1 VDKMLTLV
9 WFRCSARTGSLLL
22 LCAIAGA
29 CHAQTGGVV
38 CRAGTGNFDAAFP
51 TGVSVQLGPARREG
65 LARRVCEATLLWD
78 RGKVV
83 VATEVAQMDLDA
95 FGIDLGLGA
104 PVASLQFKK
113 ADAEC
118 CMTLQIYSLRNPP
131 KLLRTIT
138 GGSFFRTADT
148 DLDGQ
153 VEIWTNDAASLQAF
167 ENTEHGL
174 PELGPTVVMRF
185 VRGRLVDVGSEFQN
199 SFDSEIARARSAL
212 APEDLQEFKNS
223 SGRLPATAHFSQEDA
238 RRSENLE
245 RTKARVLQ
253 IVWAF
258 LYSGRE
264 QRAWDS
270 LAELWPA
277 GDLERIRAA
286 IVAARSRGI
295 RAQVD
300 GVSAKVS
307 SGSEKRAEIVDA
319 RNSRSVQPGMRLSE
333 GAAEK
338 ALGITLPTPIL
349 IGRQVPPGQE
359 ETLADSGLLLDLL
372 IDSAG
377 KVRSAESADA
387 GFDSSLRS
395 ATAEWKFIPAR
406 KEGRATASRVYFI
419 ISPKR

>member
-1 VDKMLTLV
+1 
-9 WFRCSARTGSLLL
+9 
-22 LCAIAGA
+22 
-29 CHAQTGGVV
+29 
-38 CRAGTGNFDAAFP
+38 
-51 TGVSVQLGPARREG
+51 
-65 LARRVCEATLLWD
+65 
-78 RGKVV
+78 
-83 VATEVAQMDLDA
+83 
-95 FGIDLGLGA
+95 
-104 PVASLQFKK
+104 
-113 ADAEC
+113 
-118 CMTLQIYSLRNPP
+118 MTLQIYSLRSPP

-286 IVAARSRGI
+286 IVAARARGI

-406 KEGRATASRVYFI
+406 KEGRATASRVFFI